1 MSFPLDKLS
10 HFLCWQYEQ
19 NHTKQLPS
27 ILLAP
32 ATIVVSSCISNN
44 YAAAIDYSCI
54 ITLPPTVTLFT
65 PLFTPFS
72 NLNSIKLVK
81 SPEKESH
88 LFQSIKQHSTFSWN
102 FQSTPVSHFQSIF
115 KPLTLSNI
123 FQRLVLCIFT
133 CFFMGIVSFQRFFM
147 GEKT

>member
-19 NHTKQLPS
+19 NHTKQLPGS
-27 ILLAP
+27 LAP

-88 LFQSIKQHSTFSWN
+88 LFQSIKQHSSYIFMEFSKHPSFTFSK
-102 FQSTPVSHFQSIF
+102 HFQT
-115 KPLTLSNI
+115 PNI
-123 FQRLVLCIFT
+123 IKHFSKACIMHFHM
-133 CFFMGIVSFQRFFM
+133 FFHGYCIISKVFH